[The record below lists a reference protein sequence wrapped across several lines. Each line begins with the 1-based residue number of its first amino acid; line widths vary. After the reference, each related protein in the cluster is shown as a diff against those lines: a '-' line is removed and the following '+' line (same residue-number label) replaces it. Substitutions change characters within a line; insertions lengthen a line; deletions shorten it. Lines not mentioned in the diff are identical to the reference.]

1 MFKFLKLKKTVEIL
15 AYLLDLF
22 TLDIETTI
30 CRERGLGKSTFKKGT
45 QMIVLNFFMS
55 TIYSFVWF
63 IAQRILY
70 VKINPKLIGIS
81 GKQTYSWYIRN
92 EMMKDHQ
99 PTWWTFLPWIK
110 MSSLVC
116 FSFGFQMWRFWTS
129 RCFSHLM
136 FCQNCKAFGSVST
149 IIW

>member
-55 TIYSFVWF
+55 TIYSFV
-63 IAQRILY
+63 
-70 VKINPKLIGIS
+70 
-81 GKQTYSWYIRN
+81 
-92 EMMKDHQ
+92 
-99 PTWWTFLPWIK
+99 
-110 MSSLVC
+110 
-116 FSFGFQMWRFWTS
+116 
-129 RCFSHLM
+129 
-136 FCQNCKAFGSVST
+136 
-149 IIW
+149 